1 MTEETTI
8 KPTIVRSA
16 NYSWLQISNSLQTMY
31 WSAEQKWMYSKKNFT
46 IQSVYQGHQNN
57 FASVVVSYK
66 IYFKTDFSG
75 IICCCGFSVSHFQ
88 CFIVKYQLILPVKSS

>member
-31 WSAEQKWMYSKKNFT
+31 WSAEQKWIYGKKNFT
-46 IQSVYQGHQNN
+46 IQSAYEGHQNN
-57 FASVVVSYK
+57 FVPVAVSYK
-66 IYFKTDFSG
+66 ISFKTDFSG

-88 CFIVKYQLILPVKSS
+88 PFFLKYQLTLPVKSS